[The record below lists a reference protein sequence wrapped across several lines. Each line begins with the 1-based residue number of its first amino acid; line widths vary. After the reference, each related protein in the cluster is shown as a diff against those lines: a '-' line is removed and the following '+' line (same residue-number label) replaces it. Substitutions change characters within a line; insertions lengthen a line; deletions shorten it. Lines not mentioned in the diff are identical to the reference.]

1 MTRSASP
8 KPVPNPTDH
17 PKNDSPIALRASRL
31 WCPDRGLLRDAGV
44 VIQGGLISAS
54 GRWDDDCVPA
64 LPPDT
69 PILDMGSTTLL
80 PGLINAH
87 SHLDYSSMRFA
98 ICRPKSFTNWVQK
111 LNSIKRQLDP
121 AMCLDAIRR
130 GFEEALAFGTTAIC
144 TMEAFPELMPHVPPP
159 PIRTWWCYE
168 MIDVR
173 HRNTPEEV
181 VEGAL
186 RFFSDWRDP
195 LSQSGLNPHAPYTAS
210 APLFQLAAECGNKL
224 NLLLTTHVAESSEEW
239 DMFNQAS
246 GPLHE
251 FLSSIGRPMD
261 DCGNRTPF
269 QKWFE
274 NHGNQRWL
282 LAHMNQLSDRD
293 LEHLALFPANT
304 RPTVVHCPGS
314 HRYFDHPRFPYNE
327 LRARGIPVCLGTDS
341 LASTDSLSLFSE
353 MRSAS
358 RTLTQDPNE
367 LLRMVTRI
375 PGDILAPNTS
385 LGTVRPNAPADL
397 IALPLSAD
405 SARAIVDYEQRV
417 PWVMISSNIV
427 VNLL

>member
-1 MTRSASP
+1 M
-8 KPVPNPTDH
+8 PNPPTA
-17 PKNDSPIALRASRL
+17 PRANANLALKSSRV
-31 WCPDRGLLRDAGV
+31 WCPDRGLINDAGI
-44 VIQGGLISAS
+44 VINNGRISAS
-54 GRWDDDCVPA
+54 GRWAEDCLPA
-64 LPPDT
+64 LEPHMAVH
-69 PILDMGSTTLL
+69 DMGDATLL
-80 PGLINAH
+80 PGLVNAH
-87 SHLDYSSMRFA
+87 THLDYSSMRFA
-98 ICRPKSFTNWVQK
+98 ICRPKSFTGWVQK

-121 AMCLDAIRR
+121 TMCLDAIRR

-144 TMEAFPELMPHVPPP
+144 TMEAFPELMPHVPTPP
-159 PIRTWWCYE
+159 MRTWWCYE

-186 RFFSDWRDP
+186 RFFSEWRDS

-210 APLFQLAAECGNKL
+210 APLFRLAAECGQKL

-239 DMFNQAS
+239 DMFDKAS

-251 FLSSIGRPMD
+251 FLASIGRPMD

-274 NHGNQRWL
+274 NHGAQRWL
-282 LAHMNQLSDRD
+282 LAHMNQLSPED
-293 LEHLALFPANT
+293 LDKLASLPPET

-314 HRYFDHPRFPYNE
+314 HRYFDHPTFPYAQ
-327 LRARGIPVCLGTDS
+327 LRSRGIPVCLGTDS

-358 RTLTQDPNE
+358 QTLTEDSDE
-367 LLRMVTRI
+367 LLRMVTI
-375 PGDILAPNTS
+375 TPGDILAPNTG
-385 LGTVRPNAPADL
+385 LGTLRPNAPADL
-397 IALPLSAD
+397 IALPIVAKS
-405 SARAIVDYEQRV
+405 SRAIVDYEQHV
-417 PWVMISSNIV
+417 PWVMIAGKIL

>member
-1 MTRSASP
+1 M
-8 KPVPNPTDH
+8 V
-17 PKNDSPIALRASRL
+17 I
-31 WCPDRGLLRDAGV
+31 RD
-44 VIQGGLISAS
+44 GLIVAS
-54 GRWDDDCVPA
+54 GRWEDHC
-64 LPPDT
+64 LPFLPHNT
-69 PILDMGSTTLL
+69 TVQEMGNVTLL

-87 SHLDYSSMRFA
+87 THLDYSSMRFA
-98 ICRPKSFTNWVQK
+98 ICRPKSFTGWVQK

-121 AMCLDAIRR
+121 SMCLDAIRR

-159 PIRTWWCYE
+159 PMRTWWCYE

-186 RFFSDWRDP
+186 RFFGEWRDP
-195 LSQSGLNPHAPYTAS
+195 LSHSGLNPHAPYTAS
-210 APLFQLAAECGNKL
+210 APLFRLAAECGTKL

-239 DMFNQAS
+239 DMFNTAT

-261 DCGNRTPF
+261 DCGDQTPF
-269 QKWFE
+269 QKWFDH
-274 NHGNQRWL
+274 HGSQRWL
-282 LAHMNQLSDRD
+282 LAHMNRLSERD
-293 LEHLALFPANT
+293 LEHLARFPTDT

-314 HRYFDHPRFPYNE
+314 HRYFDHPPFPYQE
-327 LRARGIPVCLGTDS
+327 LRSREIPVCLGTDS

-358 RTLTQDPNE
+358 RTLTEDADE
-367 LLRMVTRI
+367 LLRMITSI
-375 PGDILAPNTS
+375 PGDILAPRTS
-385 LGTVRPNAPADL
+385 LGTLRTNAPADL
-397 IALPLSAD
+397 IALPLAAE

-417 PWVMISSNIV
+417 PWVMIASKIV
-427 VNLL
+427 VNRL

>member
-1 MTRSASP
+1 MS
-8 KPVPNPTDH
+8 NPTL
-17 PKNDSPIALRASRL
+17 SARATTSLALQASRL
-31 WCPDRGLLRDAGV
+31 WCPDRGLLTDGGV
-44 VIQGGLISAS
+44 VIRDGFIVAS
-54 GRWDDDCVPA
+54 GRWKEDCVPA
-64 LPPDT
+64 LHLDT
-69 PILDMGSTTLL
+69 PISQMGAVTLL

-87 SHLDYSSMRFA
+87 AHLDYSSMRFA

-121 AMCLDAIRR
+121 SMCLDAIRR

-159 PIRTWWCYE
+159 PMRTWWCYE

-186 RFFSDWRDP
+186 RFFSEWSDS

-224 NLLLTTHVAESSEEW
+224 NLLLTTHIAESREEW
-239 DMFNQAS
+239 DMFDKAS

-251 FLSSIGRPMD
+251 FLASIGRPMD
-261 DCGNRTPF
+261 DCGNQTPF

-274 NHGNQRWL
+274 NHGAQRWL
-282 LAHMNQLSDRD
+282 LAHMNLLSPED
-293 LEHLALFPANT
+293 LEHLARFPKES

-314 HRYFDHPRFPYNE
+314 HRYFDHPPFPYQQ
-327 LRARGIPVCLGTDS
+327 LRAREVPVCLGTDS

-353 MRSAS
+353 MRSAA
-358 RTLTQDPNE
+358 RTLTDNADE

-375 PGDILAPNTS
+375 PGEILSPNSS
-385 LGTVRPNAPADL
+385 LGTLHPGAPADL
-397 IALPLSAD
+397 IALPFSAQ
-405 SARAIVDYEQRV
+405 SARAIVDYEERV
-417 PWVMISSNIV
+417 PWVMIESTIT
-427 VNLL
+427 VNRL